1 MRGNS
6 LDLNNKNFSEHKSA
20 SELNLDSLLK
30 RESKLLRLN
39 YLERVLNDRSST
51 IHSRRCSCNISC
63 FWADILSVYLFCSLS
78 QDLFTTKKFKMDLSV
93 HNTLC

>member
-30 RESKLLRLN
+30 GESKLLRLN

-51 IHSRRCSCNISC
+51 IHSRRC
-63 FWADILSVYLFCSLS
+63 
-78 QDLFTTKKFKMDLSV
+78 
-93 HNTLC
+93 